1 MKSRCV
7 RDFNRL
13 NAPTADVRQL
23 FDAMLE
29 IYPDRVNPSSLW
41 GGGEQRQ
48 EAGLGSSVTDEI
60 VVAAQRRL
68 LKMRKTLL
76 VFALALTTVSAG
88 SVFAAPATHREPLDA
103 ATLNTVRSRFSTLME
118 LANRH
123 DLKALHE
130 MFWQSPSAL
139 LVAKSAI
146 PSEGSW
152 AGFWGNEAIDQKLH
166 DIATSGP
173 VVLQP
178 DFSKLKVVGLTHD
191 LAESY
196 APINITVSYAGQD
209 GTPRPFLMIIDWIKI
224 GKDWRVASE
233 IILPVP
239 PAPAVEH

>member
-1 MKSRCV
+1 LGR
-7 RDFNRL
+7 
-13 NAPTADVRQL
+13 
-23 FDAMLE
+23 
-29 IYPDRVNPSSLW
+29 
-41 GGGEQRQ
+41 GEQRQ
-48 EAGLGSSVTDEI
+48 QAGIGSTVTDEI
-60 VVAAQRRL
+60 GVTAQRRL

-76 VFALALTTVSAG
+76 VSALPLATVSAG
-88 SVFAAPATHREPLDA
+88 SVFAAPAACREPLDA
-103 ATLNTVRSRFSTLME
+103 ATLNTIWSQFSTLME

-146 PSEGSW
+146 PSEGNW

-196 APINITVSYAGQD
+196 APINITVSFAGQD
-209 GTPRPFLMIIDWIKI
+209 GTPRPFLMIIDWIKV
-224 GKDWRVASE
+224 GKDWKVASE

-239 PAPAVEH
+239 PAPAVKH